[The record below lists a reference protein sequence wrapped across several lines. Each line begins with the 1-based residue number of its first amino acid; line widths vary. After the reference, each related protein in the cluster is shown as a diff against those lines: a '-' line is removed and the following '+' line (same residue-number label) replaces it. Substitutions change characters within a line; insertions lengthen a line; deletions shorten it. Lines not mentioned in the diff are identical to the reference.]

1 MIRDD
6 VPVSPEQMRQAVT
19 RAVLNTSLR
28 QVARDVGMSPSGL
41 DKYLTGISEPYSQT
55 RRKLEEWYVRN
66 AVAHDGI
73 SDATAAASL
82 TLLLDGIA
90 PDLIARTRH
99 LIIEAVVAAHRH
111 GGTAPPAWVAG
122 HRMSA
127 RE

>member
-41 DKYLTGISEPYSQT
+41 DKYLMGISEPYSQT
-55 RRKLEEWYVRN
+55 RRKLEEWYVRD

-73 SDATAAASL
+73 SDATATAAL
-82 TLLLDGIA
+82 TLLLDGVA
-90 PDLIARTRH
+90 AGLVARTRH
-99 LIIEAVVAAHRH
+99 RITEAVVAAHRD
-111 GGTAPPAWVAG
+111 GGTAPPAWAADRGTSAG
-122 HRMSA
+122 K
-127 RE
+127 